1 MAPLDDFEV
10 KEFRRLIRRIEKIRR
25 DLNWPQQRVAEV
37 FGISQESYSRWINGR
52 CEPASPLVVEG
63 IRSKLPN
70 LIAELRASQ
79 KKIEK
84 FLKEIKFLESRR

>member
-25 DLNWPQQRVAEV
+25 DLNWPQQRVAV
-37 FGISQESYSRWINGR
+37 LLGTTQETYSRWISGR
-52 CEPASPLVVEG
+52 SAPGSRLALEG
-63 IRSKLPN
+63 LMSKLPN

-79 KKIEK
+79 KKIERV
-84 FLKEIKFLESRR
+84 LKEIESLKGGE